1 MRLPGTNPARTGLSH
16 APMLRYLL
24 VILGFGYAAVV
35 GRAVTAPPNLLEQ
48 CVQSWLGERDHWA
61 FTQRAVEYQDGVTH
75 ERLERYDP
83 SKSGNAR
90 WELLAIDGQ
99 KPTPLQY
106 QKWAEKKF
114 KHHHHARFD
123 APIGDYFDFDNA
135 RVVAQT
141 PALIR
146 YDVPLRRDKNWLF
159 PTSKVDVRVT
169 INKETRALEH
179 LTAYVREPFK
189 VLLGVAHVTGG
200 KLDLDFLPLS
210 VTDAAP
216 GAAKPTGSAQVSV
229 SRMGERVDF
238 TWSDFKRVTPNR
250 SADATAADDE

>member
-1 MRLPGTNPARTGLSH
+1 
-16 APMLRYLL
+16 MLRHLL
-24 VILGFGYAAVV
+24 VFLAFGFCAGL

-48 CVQSWLGERDHWA
+48 SVQNWLGERDHWA
-61 FTQRAVEYQDGVTH
+61 FTQRAVEYDDNASH

-83 SKSGNAR
+83 SKPGNAR
-90 WELLAIDGQ
+90 WELLAVDGK

-114 KHHHHARFD
+114 KHHHHVRFD
-123 APIGDYFDFDNA
+123 ASIGDYFDFDNA

-141 PALIR
+141 PTLIR
-146 YDVPLRRDKNWLF
+146 YDVPLRKDKNWLF

-169 INKETRALEH
+169 INKQTRALEH

-189 VLLGVAHVTGG
+189 VLLGIAHITGG
-200 KLDLDFLPLS
+200 KLDLDFLPL
-210 VTDAAP
+210 TDGGAAP
-216 GAAKPTGSAQVSV
+216 AAAKPTGSAQVSV

-238 TWSDFKRVTPNR
+238 TWSDFKRVTPYR
-250 SADATAADDE
+250 GGDAADDE